1 MVRQSQYGKTIFIIP
16 KKKFTVRFIM
26 DYRSLNHKLVIK
38 QYSLPRMVN
47 TIQTLGGFHYAAALD
62 LNMVYYSIRILHAI
76 QDITTIVN

>member
-1 MVRQSQYGKTIFIIP
+1 
-16 KKKFTVRFIM
+16 M

-38 QYSLPRMVN
+38 PYPLPRIDN
-47 TIQTLGGFHYAAALD
+47 TMQKLGGFHYAAALD